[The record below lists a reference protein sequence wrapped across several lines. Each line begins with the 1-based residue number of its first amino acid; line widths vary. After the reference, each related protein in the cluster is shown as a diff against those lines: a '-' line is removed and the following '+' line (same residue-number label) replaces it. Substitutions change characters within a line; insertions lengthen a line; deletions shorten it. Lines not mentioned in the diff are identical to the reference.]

1 MLAVIESGS
10 KQYLV
15 EQGQT
20 IQVELLSEAK
30 TVKFSPLLIIDGDK
44 VHVGKPTV
52 VDAVVTAQIT
62 NQDIKGKKITVLK
75 YKPKKRQSTKTGHRQ
90 RSSEITITA
99 IKVK

>member
-15 EQGQT
+15 EKGQT
-20 IQVELLSEAK
+20 IQVELLSEEK
-30 TVKFSPLLIIDGDK
+30 TIKFDPLLVIDGDK

-52 VDAVVTAQIT
+52 ENAVVTAQVGEQ
-62 NQDIKGKKITVLK
+62 NVKGKKITVLK

-90 RSSEITITA
+90 HYTELTITN
-99 IKVK
+99 IKA